1 MGSCK
6 KRMAHRITGYLL
18 LLIGLAVLF
27 FAFNGMYQTFV
38 HKKPVVQVLQ
48 LKPWAI
54 NTQYGAVQVDA
65 NMVNEVL
72 NLSLF
77 ALFMIFLAGLGGK
90 VAGIGCN
97 LLKTERLCDTLREL
111 KREDVLQKEEEIKK
125 L

>member
-1 MGSCK
+1 M
-6 KRMAHRITGYLL
+6 
-18 LLIGLAVLF
+18 IGLGVLF

-48 LKPWAI
+48 LKPLSV
-54 NTQYGAVQVDA
+54 NTQYGAVQIDA
-65 NMVNEVL
+65 GVVNQVL

-90 VAGIGCN
+90 VAGIGGQ

-111 KREDVLQKEEEIKK
+111 KREGVLQKEEDIKK

>member
-1 MGSCK
+1 M
-6 KRMAHRITGYLL
+6 RRIQPMAHRIAGYLL
-18 LLIGLAVLF
+18 LFIGLGILF

-48 LKPWAI
+48 FKPLAV
-54 NTQYGAVQVDA
+54 NTQYGAVQIDA
-65 NMVNEVL
+65 GVVNQVL

-77 ALFMIFLAGLGGK
+77 AVFMIFLAGLGGK
-90 VAGIGCN
+90 VAGTGCQ

-111 KREDVLQKEEEIKK
+111 KREGVLQKEEDIKK